1 MEPEQLHHRLCRESH
16 EHGHKGF
23 KVDPK
28 QMYPLLGSNPMVI
41 INVCFSLMAVGDML
55 LILLLG
61 TLLWSPRARVRRRN
75 ASLINLLVVTI
86 LASVP
91 PALLYVSQRHPK
103 IITPDMIF
111 HSFYGQQILNKCPP
125 HILCFTQAILKHGT
139 DSMYVL
145 CSSPSTR
152 MFTIF
157 VGLSSPP

>member
-1 MEPEQLHHRLCRESH
+1 MELDRLHPKFCQAHH
-16 EHGHKGF
+16 EHGHNSSE
-23 KVDPK
+23 VNPHE
-28 QMYPLLGSNPMVI
+28 MYPLLGSHPMVVI
-41 INVCFSLMAVGDML
+41 HTCFILMALGDML

-61 TLLWSPRARVRRRN
+61 TLLCSPRARVRRRN

-125 HILCFTQAILKHGT
+125 HILCFTQAILKHGS
-139 DSMYVL
+139 DPMYVL
-145 CSSPSTR
+145 
-152 MFTIF
+152 FA
-157 VGLSSPP
+157 